1 MTGSGSMTGERR
13 VLVQAETRA
22 VSATIDG
29 AHAGFQ
35 YAGVTIQRLENSD
48 VVEQTWVPVGASPT
62 YADDEALVD
71 AWHAALEWSWA
82 RSQA

>member
-1 MTGSGSMTGERR
+1 MTGERR
-13 VLVQAETRA
+13 VLAQADARA
-22 VSATIDG
+22 VSVTIDD

-48 VVEQTWVPVGASPT
+48 VVEQTCVPLGAAPT

-71 AWHAALEWSWA
+71 ALHTALRWSWVG
-82 RSQA
+82 SQA